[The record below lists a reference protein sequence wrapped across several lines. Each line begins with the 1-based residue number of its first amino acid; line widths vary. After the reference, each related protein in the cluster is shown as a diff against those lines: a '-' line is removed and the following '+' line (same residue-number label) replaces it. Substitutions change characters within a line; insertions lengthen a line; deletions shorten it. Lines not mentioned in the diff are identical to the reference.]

1 MKKIYKYLFPCL
13 LVFIIFLNSGCDILT
28 NFSLNLPLKQ
38 GITVTGSNTTI
49 DNSNTVYLSDFDAY
63 STNLDKIESI
73 TYKAALY
80 RTLPRGE
87 NPFPPPDSLDLTP
100 GLVGER
106 INVTVTDGNDNLIF
120 SRDLPTAA
128 ADDYLTTPY
137 DIDLEPGEIALIE
150 GYLEYYKD
158 PARASDLSFTARITI
173 SNISA
178 GAGPPYT
185 LTGEIELLLEI
196 VMKPSS

>member
-1 MKKIYKYLFPCL
+1 MKIKYKYMFSCL
-13 LVFIIFLNSGCDILT
+13 SALIILSTGGCDILT

-38 GITVTGSNTTI
+38 GITVTGSSTTI

-63 STNLDKIESI
+63 STNLDKIKSI

-100 GLVGER
+100 GLVGEK
-106 INVTVTDGNDNLIF
+106 INVTVTDGDGNMIF
-120 SRDLPTAA
+120 TRDLPTAA

-137 DIDLEPGEIALIE
+137 DIALTNDEITLME
-150 GYLEYYKD
+150 KYLEYYKD
-158 PARASDLSFTARITI
+158 PARASDLSFTGSITI

-185 LTGEIELLLEI
+185 LTGMVELLLDIE
-196 VMKPSS
+196 MEQ